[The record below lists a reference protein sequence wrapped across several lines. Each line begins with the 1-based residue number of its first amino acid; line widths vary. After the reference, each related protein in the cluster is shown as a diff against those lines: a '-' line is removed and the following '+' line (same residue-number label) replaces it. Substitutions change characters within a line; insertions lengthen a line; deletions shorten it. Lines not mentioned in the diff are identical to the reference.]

1 MFVCD
6 GCQWNV
12 LAIGEH
18 KKITRVWM
26 KSACLCSGKYC
37 ATHTRGLLIWFS
49 YLIYDW
55 GVINGPFNS
64 AFTHRARTHTYTYI
78 FINYL
83 HWIWF
88 IRFGFGDHFS
98 PLLQIIIHSSV
109 GNMKFME
116 RCAALTQLLIYL
128 FTASRG
134 VLQMFKLVS
143 RYDAVHTRKHSL
155 SITYDAMGISINQHS
170 FFVYKMF
177 LEFFYVGSNR

>member
-1 MFVCD
+1 MKRTR
-6 GCQWNV
+6 N
-12 LAIGEH
+12 
-18 KKITRVWM
+18 KINFMERM
-26 KSACLCSGKYC
+26 YMQRQILRH
-37 ATHTRGLLIWFS
+37 THTHGLLIWFS

-155 SITYDAMGISINQHS
+155 SVTYDAMGISINQHS

-177 LEFFYVGSNR
+177 LDFFTWVRIGKFSYDEGPKLR